1 MIVAVCF
8 SSAGIGLWRGF
19 TKETLALVVLLLSI
33 WLAWRFSPQVEPFL
47 GDWVVAPD
55 LKVLVARGLIFLFLM
70 LVGTLLVW
78 LVRGLVRGVGLST
91 ADRFLGLFFGFVR
104 GIVLVGLVV
113 VVLELAGLDQGP
125 WWQDAKFRTYSEGVA
140 GYILDF
146 AALGSRIVQEQKI
159 I

>member
-1 MIVAVCF
+1 M
-8 SSAGIGLWRGF
+8 
-19 TKETLALVVLLLSI
+19 ALVVLLLAI

-55 LKVLVARGLIFLFLM
+55 LKVWVARGLVFLLLM
-70 LVGTLLVW
+70 LVGTLLAW
-78 LVRGLVRGVGLST
+78 LARGLVRGAGLGI
-91 ADRFLGLFFGFVR
+91 ADRVLGLFFGFIR
-104 GIVLVGLVV
+104 GIVLVGLAVII
-113 VVLELAGLDQGP
+113 LELAGLDQGP
-125 WWQDAKFRTYSEGVA
+125 WWQDAKFRAYSEGVA

>member
-1 MIVAVCF
+1 M
-8 SSAGIGLWRGF
+8 
-19 TKETLALVVLLLSI
+19 KEALALVVLLLAI

-55 LKVLVARGLIFLFLM
+55 LKVWAARGLVFLLLM
-70 LVGTLLVW
+70 LVGTLLAW
-78 LVRGLVRGVGLST
+78 LARGLVRGAGLGI
-91 ADRFLGLFFGFVR
+91 ADRVLGLFFGFIR
-104 GIVLVGLVV
+104 GIVLVGLTVV
-113 VVLELAGLDQGP
+113 ILELAGLDQGL
-125 WWQDAKFRTYSEGVA
+125 WWQDAKFRAYSEGVA

>member
-1 MIVAVCF
+1 M
-8 SSAGIGLWRGF
+8 
-19 TKETLALVVLLLSI
+19 KEALALVVLLLAI

-55 LKVLVARGLIFLFLM
+55 LKVWAARGLVFLLLM
-70 LVGTLLVW
+70 LVGTLLAW
-78 LVRGLVRGVGLST
+78 LARGLVRGAGLSI
-91 ADRFLGLFFGFVR
+91 ADRFLGLFFGFIR
-104 GIVLVGLVV
+104 GIVLVGLTVV
-113 VVLELAGLDQGP
+113 ILELAGLDQGL
-125 WWQDAKFRTYSEGVA
+125 WWQDAKFRAYSEGVA

>member
-1 MIVAVCF
+1 M
-8 SSAGIGLWRGF
+8 
-19 TKETLALVVLLLSI
+19 KEALALVVLLLAI

-55 LKVLVARGLIFLFLM
+55 LKVWAARGLVFLLFM
-70 LVGTLLVW
+70 LVGTLLAW
-78 LVRGLVRGVGLST
+78 LVRGLVRGAGLGI
-91 ADRFLGLFFGFVR
+91 ADRVLGLFFGFIR
-104 GIVLVGLVV
+104 GIVLVGLTVV
-113 VVLELAGLDQGP
+113 ILELAGLDQGL
-125 WWQDAKFRTYSEGVA
+125 WWQDAKFRAYSEGVA

>member
-1 MIVAVCF
+1 V
-8 SSAGIGLWRGF
+8 
-19 TKETLALVVLLLSI
+19 KEALALVVLLLAI

-55 LKVLVARGLIFLFLM
+55 LKVWAARGLVFLLLM
-70 LVGTLLVW
+70 LVGTLLAW
-78 LVRGLVRGVGLST
+78 LARGLVRGAGLGI
-91 ADRFLGLFFGFVR
+91 ADRVLGLFFGFIR
-104 GIVLVGLVV
+104 GIVLVGLTVV
-113 VVLELAGLDQGP
+113 ILELAGLDQGL
-125 WWQDAKFRTYSEGVA
+125 WWQDAKFRAYSEGVA